1 MPQSARWL
9 KRRHKGDCCETTR
22 LLDDPYASQSLEEDG
37 AVSRYSFRPGDN
49 PTRRNIY
56 KSSSGPSHVT
66 LRLPRRQQ
74 YLDPKKAW
82 WTQIPDLNTEREE
95 HKLIEQEKTRQDWL
109 RRLRPRPPRTPSGV
123 NRRSPG
129 SKKRAMA

>member
-9 KRRHKGDCCETTR
+9 KRRRKEDCCEATR
-22 LLDDPYASQSLEEDG
+22 LLDDPYASQALERDG
-37 AVSRYSFRPGDN
+37 AVSRYSLRPGDN
-49 PTRRNIY
+49 PVRRNAY
-56 KSSSGPSHVT
+56 RTSSGPSHVT

-95 HKLIEQEKTRQDWL
+95 HKVIEREKLRQDWL
-109 RRLRPRPPRTPSGV
+109 RRLRPRPSHTDQPAVKSG
-123 NRRSPG
+123 SPEI
-129 SKKRAMA
+129 KKK